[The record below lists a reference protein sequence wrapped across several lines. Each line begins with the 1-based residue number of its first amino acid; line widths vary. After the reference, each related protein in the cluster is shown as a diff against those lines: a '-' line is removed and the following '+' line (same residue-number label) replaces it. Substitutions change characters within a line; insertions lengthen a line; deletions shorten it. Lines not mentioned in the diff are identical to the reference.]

1 MNKIPIISVV
11 GPTASGKTGLA
22 VEIATKFGG
31 EVVSADSMQIYKH
44 MNIGTAKPTK
54 AEMNGIKH
62 HLMDFAELDQSF
74 SVADY
79 VESAKQVIE
88 DIHTR
93 GKVPILTGGT
103 GLYISSLINNIQF
116 SKTESFDSGLREE
129 LYKIAETKG
138 NKVLHEM
145 LRENDP
151 ISANAIHENNIP
163 RVVRAIEIYK
173 LTGTIMSVHQQNS
186 RKIPSIYNSL
196 KIGLTY
202 RNRATLYDRIGQR
215 VDEML
220 SQGLIEEA
228 KGILSSENASTAMQA
243 IGYKE
248 LAPYFIGEKTLEQAV
263 ETLKQETRRYA
274 KRQLTWFNRDEGI
287 NWFYVDDYE
296 SKEKLQKRVNI
307 CVEQFL

>member
-1 MNKIPIISVV
+1 MNKTPLIAVV

-44 MNIGTAKPTK
+44 MSIGTAKPTK

-62 HLMDFAELDQSF
+62 HLMDFVELDQSF

-79 VESAKQVIE
+79 VGEAKQVIE
-88 DIHTR
+88 DINTR
-93 GKVPILTGGT
+93 GKIPILTGGT
-103 GLYISSLINNIQF
+103 GLYVSSLINNIQF
-116 SKTESFDSGLREE
+116 SKTENFDSVLREE
-129 LYKIAETKG
+129 LYKIAQTRG
-138 NKVLHEM
+138 NKTLHDM
-145 LRENDP
+145 LREVDP
-151 ISANAIHENNIP
+151 ISADAIHENNIP
-163 RVVRAIEIYK
+163 RVVRALEIFK
-173 LTGTIMSVHQQNS
+173 LTGTIMSVHQKNS
-186 RKIPSIYNSL
+186 RQIPSIYNTL

-215 VDEML
+215 VDAML
-220 SQGLIEEA
+220 LGGLIEEA
-228 KGILSSENASTAMQA
+228 KEILSSKNASTAMQA

-248 LAPYFIGEKTLEQAV
+248 LAPYFSGEKTLEQAV

-274 KRQLTWFNRDEGI
+274 KRQLTWFNRDEEI

-296 SKEKLQKRVNI
+296 TKESMQKAINI